1 MDDDKTSF
9 KIQKTAYYNEKGL
22 FIEEYQIFMNGRDSI
37 MCHREDFETLYK
49 IMGIALSDRKETEHG
64 NR

>member
-1 MDDDKTSF
+1 MLYRLPESERVCSG
-9 KIQKTAYYNEKGL
+9 ICM

-37 MCHREDFETLYK
+37 MCPREDFERLYK

-64 NR
+64 N